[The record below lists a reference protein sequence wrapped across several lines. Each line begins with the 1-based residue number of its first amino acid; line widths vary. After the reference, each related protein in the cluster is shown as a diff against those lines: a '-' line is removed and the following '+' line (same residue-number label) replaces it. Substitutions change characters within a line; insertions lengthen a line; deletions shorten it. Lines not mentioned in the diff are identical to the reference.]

1 MMKIDKKYT
10 FQSMA
15 VLMMTV
21 LVLAS
26 CMGSDDI
33 KTTPE
38 CAITG
43 FSINS
48 ITCDVKTKKYDQNGK
63 ATDTLVSRT
72 MYSSQIFFNIDQLN
86 GHIHT
91 VDSLPNWVDLTKV
104 VPTVNA
110 QGDVYYKTEEDD
122 ILYYPLNS
130 GSTILDFNKTVELL
144 CASTDGLSKRIY
156 KVDIYKH
163 VANTDTLEWKST
175 TSNLSIVGTSKVFY
189 VDGKVYVFA
198 QNKSKKAVVTSAK
211 DEDAATWSTPATIPV
226 DEGSIVLFNN
236 NFYGLGSDGY
246 IYRSTP
252 EQVSTWE
259 KVSDQQVERLLAADA
274 YYLYAFNGTS
284 IISTSDFNTWTEEE
298 TNDAEMLPETSINA
312 LTYPSGTNQ
321 NLQVAVM
328 TGVSSQNTLH
338 GVTWCKTSTLDESTN
353 QPWAYIQVTGDNA
366 YGMPHFDYPSVT
378 YYNGALYAIGEE
390 EDAYTKLYRSDDN
403 GITWHQQEKYPLP
416 EDLKSADGVA
426 SIVAVNQKI
435 WIIQENGK
443 VWQGSIQ

>member
-48 ITCDVKTKKYDQNGK
+48 FTCDVKTKKYDQNGK

-122 ILYYPLNS
+122 ILYDPLNS

-144 CASTDGLSKRIY
+144 CASTDGL
-156 KVDIYKH
+156 
-163 VANTDTLEWKST
+163 
-175 TSNLSIVGTSKVFY
+175 
-189 VDGKVYVFA
+189 
-198 QNKSKKAVVTSAK
+198 
-211 DEDAATWSTPATIPV
+211 
-226 DEGSIVLFNN
+226 
-236 NFYGLGSDGY
+236 
-246 IYRSTP
+246 
-252 EQVSTWE
+252 
-259 KVSDQQVERLLAADA
+259 
-274 YYLYAFNGTS
+274 
-284 IISTSDFNTWTEEE
+284 
-298 TNDAEMLPETSINA
+298 
-312 LTYPSGTNQ
+312 
-321 NLQVAVM
+321 
-328 TGVSSQNTLH
+328 
-338 GVTWCKTSTLDESTN
+338 
-353 QPWAYIQVTGDNA
+353 
-366 YGMPHFDYPSVT
+366 
-378 YYNGALYAIGEE
+378 
-390 EDAYTKLYRSDDN
+390 
-403 GITWHQQEKYPLP
+403 
-416 EDLKSADGVA
+416 
-426 SIVAVNQKI
+426 
-435 WIIQENGK
+435 
-443 VWQGSIQ
+443 